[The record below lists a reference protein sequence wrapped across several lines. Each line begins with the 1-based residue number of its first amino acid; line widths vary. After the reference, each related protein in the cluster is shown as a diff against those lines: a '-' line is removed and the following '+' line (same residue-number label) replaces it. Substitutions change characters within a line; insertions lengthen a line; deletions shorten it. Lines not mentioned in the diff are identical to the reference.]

1 MDGSDSGSAFHPDE
15 VAVQRRVGVDQRMDA
30 VGRRN
35 VRDFM
40 PEQHREFFAQLSFL
54 FMAAL
59 DRAGQPWATVLA
71 GEKGFLS
78 TPDARTLQIGAA
90 VLPGDALEGQLQA
103 GDYAGT
109 LGLWPSTRR
118 RNRANG
124 VIEVVDGG
132 GLRLAVRQSFGNC
145 PQYIQARDFER
156 VEQRVPDAFVRDAEG
171 AKMAGEG
178 TGTGLAAQGVDVAG
192 GAAGARSVLRSAA
205 LTAEDRALIERA
217 DTFFIA
223 SANVYPEAG
232 RGRGVDISHRG
243 GRPGFVRVGED
254 GVLTAPDFVGNFFF
268 NTIGN
273 LVGHPRAGL
282 LFIDYATGDL
292 LQIAV
297 EAEVVWGGPEVQAF
311 AGAERLLR
319 FRVREVRRNPGA
331 LPFRWSAATPS
342 PYLERTGN
350 WQEAQDAL
358 ALEAQRNEWRPF
370 VVAAVEQEST
380 QVRSF
385 YLEPADGQ
393 GVARHTPGQ
402 FVPLRVMVD
411 GVPLVRNYTV
421 SEAPNGRYY
430 RISVKR
436 GGKVSEWLHAQLDA
450 GGRVEL
456 MAPRG
461 AFVFDHSAQRP
472 AVLISAGIGI
482 TPMVAMLNG
491 LLVNGNRSRHPH
503 ALYVIH
509 GARSRAENAFGAHLQ
524 ALERSYGNLAI
535 HTRYSALEDTPG
547 NDESE
552 GHVDIAL
559 LQELLPFGDY
569 DFYLCG
575 PGPFMQQMY
584 DGLRRLN
591 VADERIRFEAF
602 GPASVRRTAATAVAQ
617 APAAVGADVNADE
630 DSGSVVEVRF
640 ERSGASAQ
648 WDASKGS
655 LLELAEAE
663 GIDAPHA
670 CRSGMC
676 GACAVH
682 KLSGEVRYPQAT
694 EVLPTPGQVLTCS
707 AVPRAG
713 QALVLD
719 L

>member
-1 MDGSDSGSAFHPDE
+1 MDGSLGDSSGAFHADE
-15 VAVQRRVGVDQRMDA
+15 VAVQQRVGVEQRMDA

-59 DRAGQPWATVLA
+59 DRDGQPWATVLA

-78 TPDARTLQIGAA
+78 TPDARTLRIGAS
-90 VLPGDALEGQLQA
+90 VLPGDALEGQLRA

-124 VIEVVDGG
+124 VIEAVDGG

-145 PQYIQARDFER
+145 PQYIQARDFQPAER
-156 VEQRVPDAFVRDAEG
+156 RVPAAAEG
-171 AKMAGEG
+171 VDAGESG
-178 TGTGLAAQGVDVAG
+178 IAQALRVQ
-192 GAAGARSVLRSAA
+192 RSAA
-205 LTAEDRALIERA
+205 LTAQDRALIESA

-223 SANVYPEAG
+223 SANVDPEAG

-282 LFIDYATGDL
+282 LFIDYASGDL

-297 EAEVVWGGPEVQAF
+297 DAEVVWDGPEVQAF

-319 FRVREVRRNPGA
+319 FRAREVRRNPGV
-331 LPFRWSAATPS
+331 LPFRWSAAQPS
-342 PYLERTGN
+342 PYLDRTGN
-350 WQEAQDAL
+350 WREAQDAL
-358 ALEAQRNEWRPF
+358 DLEARRNEWRPF
-370 VVAAVEQEST
+370 TVAAIQQESA

-436 GGKVSEWLHAQLDA
+436 GGQVSEWLHAQLA
-450 GGRVEL
+450 VGSRVEL

-509 GARSRAENAFGAHLQ
+509 GARSRADGAFVAHLQ
-524 ALERSYGNLAI
+524 ALERGYGNLAI
-535 HTRYSALEDTPG
+535 HTRYSALEDAPG

-559 LQELLPFGDY
+559 LQERLPFGDY

-575 PGPFMQQMY
+575 PGAFMQQMY

-602 GPASVRRTAATAVAQ
+602 GPASVRRTAAVADA
-617 APAAVGADVNADE
+617 APQPDASGDDGADE
-630 DSGSVVEVRF
+630 GSVVEVRF
-640 ERSGASAQ
+640 ERSGVSAQ
-648 WDASKGS
+648 WDAGKGS
-655 LLELAEAE
+655 LLELAEAQ

-682 KLSGEVRYPQAT
+682 KVSGEVRYPQAT
-694 EVLPTPGQVLTCS
+694 DVLPPPGQVLTCS